1 MTYQN
6 PDLSAARTNPRG
18 EGSQLQDASIVET
31 HDLIAS
37 DKVEGTSV
45 FGADD
50 KRIGSIERMII
61 EKRSGQVAYAVLGF
75 GGFLGIGEDHYP
87 IPWSKLS
94 YDETLG
100 GYRTELTRE
109 QVEKAPKFRS
119 NDEYEWNRENGRLVY
134 DYYGVPPYWM

>member
-6 PDLSAARTNPRG
+6 PDLRT
-18 EGSQLQDASIVET
+18 EGSKLQDASIVET
-31 HDLIAS
+31 QDLIAS

-45 FGADD
+45 YGADG
-50 KRIGSIERMII
+50 KRIGSIERVII
-61 EKRSGQVAYAVLGF
+61 EKRSGKVAYAVLSF

-87 IPWSKLS
+87 IPWAKLS
-94 YDETLG
+94 YDEDLG

-119 NDEYEWNRENGRLVY
+119 KDEYEWNRENGRLVY
-134 DYYGVPPYWM
+134 DYYGIPPYWM